1 MDIEPPAGAN
11 IKVDR
16 DMYSTTYSWENGR
29 KSIGQYGVAAFMIF
43 WLCGWT
49 VGGFMA
55 AKTLFTN
62 NDMPL
67 FGRLFMLFWLGGWAF
82 GEVAVIYALY
92 NTFKPLK
99 PAKLTLSS
107 TYFEYDTGTKP
118 YNFNYYRYGRS
129 QEKPKFF
136 QSFRNKNYRVELNQP
151 VNLRLERVGER
162 QRLTFDIGSERIE
175 IGDTLTEPE
184 REWLYEILREHIER

>member
-16 DMYSTTYSWENGR
+16 DMHSTTYFWKNGE
-29 KSIGQYGVAAFMIF
+29 KSIGQYGAAAFMIF

-55 AKTLFTN
+55 AGALFFGKE
-62 NDMPL
+62 MPL
-67 FGRLFMLFWLGGWAF
+67 SSRLFMLFWLGGWAC
-82 GEVAVIYALY
+82 GEVFVIYALY
-92 NTFKPLK
+92 NIFRPLK

-107 TYFEYDTGTKP
+107 TYFEYETGTKP
-118 YNFNYYRYGRS
+118 YSFNYYKYDRS
-129 QEKPKFF
+129 QQKPKFF
-136 QSFRNKNYRVELNQP
+136 QNLRNKNYRLELNQP
-151 VNLRLERVGER
+151 VNLHLERIGER
-162 QRLTFDIGSERIE
+162 QRLTFDIGSERVE

-184 REWLYEILREHIER
+184 REWLYEILREHIEG